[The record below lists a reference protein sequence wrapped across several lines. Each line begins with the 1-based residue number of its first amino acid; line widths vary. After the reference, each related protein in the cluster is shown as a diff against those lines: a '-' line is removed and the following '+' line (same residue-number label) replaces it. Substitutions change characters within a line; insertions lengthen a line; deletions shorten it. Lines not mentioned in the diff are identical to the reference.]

1 MISFYYM
8 IKKIWDKVFK
18 NGPRLSSTN
27 FIWFILEYFIPYV
40 TITVF
45 SKFTISNLKGY
56 RKISHKLHHY
66 TKIDCA
72 LYHTKLYQ
80 KYQSYEIID
89 DNAEFWFVFFLFVFF
104 YLLQCLNTAKRLVL
118 YLKRSIPASLE
129 PVGFEVKVCG
139 TEKYPLNKLYEFQ
152 YVNLWEIWRKLLP
165 LLTLIKTTSFRAL
178 KMISFLIFTKL

>member
-1 MISFYYM
+1 MIHYIFKDLFMISFYYL
-8 IKKIWDKVFK
+8 IKKIWDKVLK

-56 RKISHKLHHY
+56 RKISHKLHHH

-72 LYHTKLYQ
+72 LYHTK
-80 KYQSYEIID
+80 IILKVSIVW
-89 DNAEFWFVFFLFVFF
+89 NHRWQCWILIFFFF
-104 YLLQCLNTAKRLVL
+104 FDLLQCLNTAKRPVL
-118 YLKRSIPASLE
+118 YLKRCIPASLE

-165 LLTLIKTTSFRAL
+165 F
-178 KMISFLIFTKL
+178 